1 MLEAMS
7 QLVSGAPPA
16 SSAAVSVVMQA
27 GLSVLVVSGCG
38 ITR

>member
-7 QLVSGAPPA
+7 RLVSGAPPA
-16 SSAAVSVVMQA
+16 SCAAVSVVTQA
-27 GLSVLVVSGCG
+27 GLSVLVVSGHG